1 MHDVVLPHAF
11 IIVFDVNEVRSFEK
25 AVTIAR
31 FIRDEPNNVLLTNNP
46 IFFFANKTDATN
58 SKEDIDR
65 SWAHYQK
72 QIKHLIETV
81 KTDSKAIT
89 RINKGSI
96 KLNQV
101 HQDTTAITGSFWTFE
116 EYIDDSVYIPLLTDI
131 IDSITVCDDEMSMNQ
146 NGDVVEQSITSSK
159 FIDDV
164 DIEIAKTKVQIA
176 QLELKMLELQRTK
189 QQQKQ

>member
-1 MHDVVLPHAF
+1 MVGDMKILIHGTKNAYTTLRPNDLIQYKLESGTEIEGCGKRIGLFDGKLIYPLCAKLESDSSILVVDP
-11 IIVFDVNEVRSFEK
+11 SKQPEK
-25 AVTIAR
+25 ADYLKEKGL
-31 FIRDEPNNVLLTNNP
+31 FLNVV
-46 IFFFANKTDATN
+46 
-58 SKEDIDR
+58 SSDR
-65 SWAHYQK
+65 RG
-72 QIKHLIETV
+72 
-81 KTDSKAIT
+81 DSY
-89 RINKGSI
+89 R
-96 KLNQV
+96 V
-101 HQDTTAITGSFWTFE
+101 E

-146 NGDVVEQSITSSK
+146 NSDVVEQSITSSK